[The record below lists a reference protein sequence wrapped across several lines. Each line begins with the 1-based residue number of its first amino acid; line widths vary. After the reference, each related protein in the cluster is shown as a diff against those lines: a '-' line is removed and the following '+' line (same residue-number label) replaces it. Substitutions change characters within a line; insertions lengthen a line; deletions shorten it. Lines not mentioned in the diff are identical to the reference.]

1 MAQLPIDFST
11 TDLPAAAPCPAAP
24 RAAAPCG
31 AASCSAAPF
40 GATGP
45 PEPATSFP
53 PVARA
58 PRHRRHAAPAPLPP
72 DPAAPRWELTR
83 PLAQARGVESALR
96 RLEEV
101 RASFPELEGITV
113 RVGRTTSRRARAWAS
128 LDPARPA
135 VWIKPTRLDRF
146 TAAHEFVHLLQARGL
161 IPRGEKMADLEALAR
176 GEALID
182 RGPSYLKVPRRAF
195 ERDGR
200 PRPGMAPILHRLAVE
215 VRREAPTQP
224 RRGVRLFE
232 ERIARLL
239 PPPGLLELLTGG
251 LWR

>member
-1 MAQLPIDFST
+1 MAQLPIDFSA
-11 TDLPAAAPCPAAP
+11 TDLPSADVRAVAACTAPAGATAAPSEPAAAFRVIAPAA
-24 RAAAPCG
+24 
-31 AASCSAAPF
+31 
-40 GATGP
+40 
-45 PEPATSFP
+45 
-53 PVARA
+53 
-58 PRHRRHAAPAPLPP
+58 RRRRSSAPLPTAPAP

-83 PLAQARGVESALR
+83 PLAQARGVETALR

-200 PRPGMAPILHRLAVE
+200 PRPGMAPLLHRLAVE

-232 ERIARLL
+232 ERVARLL